1 MLDSRGAPSGWKI
14 RLFCDCPVGQK
25 GKLCKHC
32 VGLLYKI
39 GQLEVTSEV
48 RSQKLGQK
56 RKRGRPKKI
65 PHCLVRSPGPRVPI
79 ASASTSSPRSPIEVT
94 VQGSDEEMDEFE
106 EETTTVPTPTITIS
120 LPYPPQAT

>member
-1 MLDSRGAPSGWKI
+1 MATPDQ
-14 RLFCDCPVGQK
+14 RLKNVGKHRFAERKVPTVTSFEEYREMRQSCWILEERQVDGKSDFFCDCPVGQK

-56 RKRGRPKKI
+56 RKCGRPK
-65 PHCLVRSPGPRVPI
+65 
-79 ASASTSSPRSPIEVT
+79 
-94 VQGSDEEMDEFE
+94 
-106 EETTTVPTPTITIS
+106 
-120 LPYPPQAT
+120 